1 MKIPDF
7 TKNIIKIKNNAA
19 SLIGRRSFF
28 PFYYVCYIGQIKIS
42 IKITEPFGVSQK
54 YIVKGGGDGLD
65 GITDLINEHGN
76 AVYNFC
82 LYLAKSRNDGEDLFQ
97 ETFVRAIELS
107 SKIDKQNN
115 PKSYL
120 MSIAVNIWKDT
131 VQKRARRHRITQTI
145 DTGSVDVSE
154 FADPN
159 TNIESGV
166 INKMMSNTLLGI
178 INKLDDKYRIPIIL
192 FYSEEMKIVEIAS
205 LLRKPEGT
213 VKRRLHEAKS
223 RIKKEMEEMGYE

>member
-1 MKIPDF
+1 M
-7 TKNIIKIKNNAA
+7 
-19 SLIGRRSFF
+19 
-28 PFYYVCYIGQIKIS
+28 
-42 IKITEPFGVSQK
+42 
-54 YIVKGGGDGLD
+54 D
-65 GITDLINEHGN
+65 GITDLISEHGN
-76 AVYNFC
+76 ALYNFC
-82 LYLAKSRNDGEDLFQ
+82 MYLAKNRHDGEDLFQ
-97 ETFVRAIELS
+97 ETVVRAIDLA

-131 VQKRARRHRITQTI
+131 VQKRARRQRIIQTV
-145 DTGSVDVSE
+145 DTGSVEALE
-154 FADPN
+154 FADPI
-159 TNIESGV
+159 TNVENGV
-166 INKMMSNTLLGI
+166 INKMMSSTLLDI

-192 FYSEEMKIVEIAS
+192 FYSEEMKIADIAL